1 MHIKVAEVRKAK
13 KDPTRTGRVQIRIY
27 GEQNDEQSVK
37 DEDLPWAVVMH
48 PVTSPATS
56 KVGTMPKLRPGCR
69 VIVTYMPDDVNHLYP
84 IIIGT
89 IARGDLPEDKK
100 NG

>member
-1 MHIKVAEVRKAK
+1 
-13 KDPTRTGRVQIRIY
+13 
-27 GEQNDEQSVK
+27 
-37 DEDLPWAVVMH
+37 
-48 PVTSPATS
+48 
-56 KVGTMPKLRPGCR
+56 MPKLRPGCR

-100 NG
+100 